1 MTIDSATLAYQNRAL
16 TLPRPQAHAQHG
28 TQQGAQPGGRAQGL
42 GAQTAV
48 AGSDRRGGAPID
60 RSSKLYEQCRE
71 FESIFVNMMLKEM
84 RGTVDKSGLID
95 GGQAE
100 DIFSDMLYDEYA
112 KSMTRSAGF
121 GLADAVYLELS
132 RKSTL

>member
-1 MTIDSATLAYQNRAL
+1 VTIDSGMLAYQNQSLKVPKA
-16 TLPRPQAHAQHG
+16 PPQG
-28 TQQGAQPGGRAQGL
+28 MG
-42 GAQTAV
+42 
-48 AGSDRRGGAPID
+48 AGSITARGGVAID

-84 RGTVDKSGLID
+84 RGTVEKSGLID

-112 KSMTRSAGF
+112 KDMTKAAGF
-121 GLADAVYLELS
+121 GLADAVYVELS
-132 RKSTL
+132 RQSTL

>member
-16 TLPRPQAHAQHG
+16 TVPRARAEG
-28 TQQGAQPGGRAQGL
+28 MGAQSA
-42 GAQTAV
+42 AA
-48 AGSDRRGGAPID
+48 RGGATID

-84 RGTVDKSGLID
+84 RGTVEKSGLID

-112 KSMTRSAGF
+112 KSMTKAAGF
-121 GLADAVYLELS
+121 GLADAVYVELS
-132 RKSTL
+132 RQSTI

>member
-1 MTIDSATLAYQNRAL
+1 MNIDSGMLAYQN
-16 TLPRPQAHAQHG
+16 
-28 TQQGAQPGGRAQGL
+28 QPLKVPKAPAQGL
-42 GAQTAV
+42 GAGSV
-48 AGSDRRGGAPID
+48 AARGGAGID

-84 RGTVDKSGLID
+84 RGTVEKSGLID

-112 KSMTRSAGF
+112 KGMTKAAGF
-121 GLADAVYLELS
+121 GLADSVYLELS
-132 RKSTL
+132 R

>member
-16 TLPRPQAHAQHG
+16 QVPK
-28 TQQGAQPGGRAQGL
+28 AQPAQGL
-42 GAQTAV
+42 GAGSRARGS
-48 AGSDRRGGAPID
+48 AGID
-60 RSSKLYEQCRE
+60 RSSKLYEQCQE

-84 RGTVDKSGLID
+84 RATVDKSGLID

-100 DIFSDMLYDEYA
+100 EIFSDMLYDEYA
-112 KSMTRSAGF
+112 KDMTASAGF

-132 RKSTL
+132 R

>member
-16 TLPRPQAHAQHG
+16 TIPKAQN
-28 TQQGAQPGGRAQGL
+28 AQGL
-42 GAQTAV
+42 GAGSAV
-48 AGSDRRGGAPID
+48 RGSQGID
-60 RSSKLYEQCRE
+60 RSSKLYEQCQE

-84 RGTVDKSGLID
+84 RATVDESGLID

-112 KSMTRSAGF
+112 KSMTKSAGF

-132 RKSTL
+132 R

>member
-16 TLPRPQAHAQHG
+16 VIPK
-28 TQQGAQPGGRAQGL
+28 AQPAQGL
-42 GAQTAV
+42 A
-48 AGSDRRGGAPID
+48 AGSAAGRNGTRID

-84 RGTVDKSGLID
+84 RGTVEKSGLID

-100 DIFSDMLYDEYA
+100 DIFTDMLYDEYA
-112 KSMTRSAGF
+112 KGMTKAAGF
-121 GLADAVYLELS
+121 GLADSVYLELS
-132 RKSTL
+132 R

>member
-16 TLPRPQAHAQHG
+16 AVPKSQH
-28 TQQGAQPGGRAQGL
+28 AQGL
-42 GAQTAV
+42 GA
-48 AGSDRRGGAPID
+48 GSSARGAAHID

-84 RGTVDKSGLID
+84 RGTVEKSGLID

-112 KSMTRSAGF
+112 KGMTKAAGF
-121 GLADAVYLELS
+121 GLADSVYLELS
-132 RKSTL
+132 R

>member
-16 TLPRPQAHAQHG
+16 AVPRAPQGLP
-28 TQQGAQPGGRAQGL
+28 QGAAAGSRAAGRA
-42 GAQTAV
+42 A
-48 AGSDRRGGAPID
+48 ID

-84 RGTVDKSGLID
+84 RGTVEKAGLID

-100 DIFSDMLYDEYA
+100 EIFTDMLYDEYA
-112 KSMTRSAGF
+112 KDMTKAAGF
-121 GLADAVYLELS
+121 GLADSVYLELS
-132 RKSTL
+132 RK